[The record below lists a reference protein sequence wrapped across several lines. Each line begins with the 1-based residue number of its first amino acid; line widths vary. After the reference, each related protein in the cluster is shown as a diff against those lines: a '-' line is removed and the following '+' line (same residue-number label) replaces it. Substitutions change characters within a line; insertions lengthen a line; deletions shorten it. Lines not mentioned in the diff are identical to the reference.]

1 MKTYETKE
9 NPDRGMKEGNA
20 PLSEIS
26 PRGNIINGIE
36 EIKYF
41 FAARQIF
48 LKHSFSL
55 MISMQ

>member
-36 EIKYF
+36 GVNYYF
-41 FAARQIF
+41 RGQVDFF
-48 LKHSFSL
+48 KHCLNL